1 MRKLLIASIV
11 LGLLPITSAP
21 ANAGVITCKY
31 KQIKHLDKNGK
42 MPIWKYSY
50 KHICTYKKYGR

>member
-21 ANAGVITCKY
+21 ANANKTCSHKVVRA
-31 KQIKHLDKNGK
+31 KNGGYPK
-42 MPIWKYSY
+42 TVFLGCKSWNGAK
-50 KHICTYKKYGR
+50 R